1 MTINLANQKK
11 NNNNN
16 SVLLGCIAVNRRE
29 AHWGGQLANPLMR
42 ILLCKVCITK
52 MHGTI

>member
-1 MTINLANQKK
+1 
-11 NNNNN
+11 
-16 SVLLGCIAVNRRE
+16 VLLGRIAVNRRE

-52 MHGTI
+52 MHGNSNDNNEIKCQLWQEARI